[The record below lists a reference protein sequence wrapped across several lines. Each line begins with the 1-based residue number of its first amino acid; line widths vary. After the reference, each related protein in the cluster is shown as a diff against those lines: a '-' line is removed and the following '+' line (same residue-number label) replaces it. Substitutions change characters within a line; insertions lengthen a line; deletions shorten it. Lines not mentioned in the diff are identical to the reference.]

1 MVEQKHHYKD
11 GPIKIS
17 FGFWPGTFI
26 IKYYGQKSIKFIQ
39 VLVLMCS
46 CPLIRTADDDVTSRF
61 PLLHRLGSNVYIATA
76 PVELRC
82 ATAARSA
89 DSGRR
94 IMSFAGLVERFSL
107 FPPLCVSS
115 KSAL

>member
-1 MVEQKHHYKD
+1 MTRNKENNNSGLTV
-11 GPIKIS
+11 G
-17 FGFWPGTFI
+17 
-26 IKYYGQKSIKFIQ
+26 
-39 VLVLMCS
+39 
-46 CPLIRTADDDVTSRF
+46 TADDDVTSRF
-61 PLLHRLGSNVYIATA
+61 HLCHRLGSNVYIATA

-94 IMSFAGLVERFSL
+94 IMLFAGLVERFLL

-115 KSAL
+115 KLAL